1 MAYRLLFTDMS
12 PMVEE
17 VMHFAMDSEEYIVD
31 TSQTFQKTYSLI
43 NENKYDLLILDY
55 DLNAFEL
62 VNDARKSRYNK
73 EVEILI
79 TSFLNESEIR
89 KTAKKLGVSGWIEKP
104 FIPERLVKK
113 IKDFLAENEKQKK
126 I

>member
-1 MAYRLLFTDMS
+1 MAYRILFTDMS
-12 PMVEE
+12 PMVVE

-43 NENKYDLLILDY
+43 NEYKYDLLILDF

-62 VNDARKSRYNK
+62 VNDARKSKYNK

-113 IKDFLAENEKQKK
+113 IKEFLAENEKHKK

>member
-12 PMVEE
+12 PMVVE

>member
-1 MAYRLLFTDMS
+1 
-12 PMVEE
+12 MVVE
-17 VMHFAMDSEEYIVD
+17 VMHFAMDSDDYIVD

-43 NENKYDLLILDY
+43 NEYKYDLLILDY

-62 VNDARKSRYNK
+62 VNDARKSKNNK

-113 IKDFLAENEKQKK
+113 IKEFLAEIDKQKK
-126 I
+126 Q